1 MFVDSSLQVYTTIVA
16 WRYYSMIW
24 SLLAGTGI
32 IFLPVIMVII
42 EQMIEARRYGS
53 IMSNDGDRVLSN
65 LESKLLM
72 LFLLM
77 FFVAM
82 PINFVQLTPDSVQ
95 TYENTTDLTT
105 PPTVTGPGTCGATN
119 SSFDDMESAY
129 GEAICSTSTAV
140 PLWWYVVLRISHAL
154 TQTVVNEV
162 TAQSNHGFRALT
174 SYAQGAKIEDANLRT
189 ALNRFSADCHMVA
202 LSRYSRETSG
212 QAIGPGTND
221 PGWFGRDVSW
231 MGGAFLVE
239 NYYPEIRTAGAAV
252 GLPFDAN
259 ENTGVDTTAE
269 TPESGRVNCLDYW
282 DYIKESVFTEATS
295 AVAGDNR
302 ASRWDAMVAGIPG
315 LGNDMQNKLV
325 KLYIENTPATPS
337 LTTDRIHALQ
347 NQNAGLVQKVANGA
361 GEVYQAAE
369 LAKLSFTATMMVD
382 ALIKALPIL
391 QAYFLMFIVFML
403 PFGLVFSGYSWGF
416 IVQSTALV
424 FFVIFWS
431 ALWGF
436 AGWIDESMA
445 RALWPG
451 GTDGIW
457 GAVDSYVN
465 GEGAKTS
472 MNKLIHSIITGLM
485 YITGPTVAGWVLFA
499 AGFRAVSTAAP
510 TTGTA
515 SVAVGQGGA
524 SGVANAG
531 SRIVNAT
538 ASRRLK

>member
-1 MFVDSSLQVYTTIVA
+1 
-16 WRYYSMIW
+16 
-24 SLLAGTGI
+24 
-32 IFLPVIMVII
+32 
-42 EQMIEARRYGS
+42 
-53 IMSNDGDRVLSN
+53 
-65 LESKLLM
+65 
-72 LFLLM
+72 
-77 FFVAM
+77 M
-82 PINFVQLTPDSVQ
+82 P
-95 TYENTTDLTT
+95 
-105 PPTVTGPGTCGATN
+105 
-119 SSFDDMESAY
+119 
-129 GEAICSTSTAV
+129 AIR
-140 PLWWYVVLRISHAL
+140 P
-154 TQTVVNEV
+154 
-162 TAQSNHGFRALT
+162 
-174 SYAQGAKIEDANLRT
+174 
-189 ALNRFSADCHMVA
+189 
-202 LSRYSRETSG
+202 
-212 QAIGPGTND
+212 
-221 PGWFGRDVSW
+221 FGW

-259 ENTGVDTTAE
+259 ENTGVDITAE

-347 NQNAGLVQKVANGA
+347 NQNAGMLQKVANGA

-416 IVQSTALV
+416 IVQATALV

-436 AGWIDESMA
+436 AAWIDESMA

-485 YITGPTVAGWVLFA
+485 YITGPTVAGWVMFA
-499 AGFRAVSTAAP
+499 AGYR
-510 TTGTA
+510 
-515 SVAVGQGGA
+515 VAGGA
-524 SGVANAG
+524 SGSLNGRGVVGTGGSAG
-531 SRIVNAT
+531 ASAGIQNTTSGIYNSTATNRIG
-538 ASRRLK
+538 RRK